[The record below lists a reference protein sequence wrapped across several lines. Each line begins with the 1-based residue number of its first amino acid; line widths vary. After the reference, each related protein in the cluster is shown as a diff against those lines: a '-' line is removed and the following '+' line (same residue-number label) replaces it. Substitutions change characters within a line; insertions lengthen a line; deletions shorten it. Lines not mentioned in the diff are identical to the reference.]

1 MGTRLIER
9 QDWRAFFDAFSRA
22 HDGWLVTL
30 EVLDPELGD
39 QIEIENLPLRG
50 ITMNR
55 DGSLEFTFD
64 NGRNHVSHTLNEP
77 TRVFS
82 KQSRQ
87 DVDEVLEFE
96 GAQQTTLLLFRSPMA
111 SIEVDGVEDR

>member
-30 EVLDPELGD
+30 EVLDLELGD
-39 QIEIENLPLRG
+39 QIEIENLPLTG
-50 ITMNR
+50 ITVNG

-64 NGRNHVSHTLNEP
+64 EGQSHVSHTLSAP
-77 TRVFS
+77 TRIFS
-82 KQSRQ
+82 KQSAKGA
-87 DVDEVLEFE
+87 DEVLEFE
-96 GAQQTTLLLFRSPMA
+96 GPCETTLLLFRSPMA
-111 SIEVDGVEDR
+111 PIEVDEL